1 MHANFNHSYDLIF
14 VLVEIEFAKNTRH
27 KIYEMY
33 LKSNADSETSA
44 KEFIK
49 VCEKYFN
56 TN

>member
-1 MHANFNHSYDLIF
+1 MNVNIVYVMI
-14 VLVEIEFAKNTRH
+14 RH